1 VFHKLR
7 VDSDSAPRER
17 PRESAHSYGLKLL
30 AMRAYS
36 TRDLGRKLRRRG
48 YPEEEVTEV
57 LATFTSS
64 GLLDDDRFA
73 QQYARSRIVNDFA
86 APRRVVQLLGR
97 YGIARGLAEQ
107 AVARTIAD
115 EELDP
120 ASTAE
125 LLARRKAATLTGLEP
140 AVARRRLYGYLA
152 RRGFDLDH
160 IRSAVATVLDEH

>member
-1 VFHKLR
+1 MT
-7 VDSDSAPRER
+7 DTGNAPRER

-36 TRDLGRKLRRRG
+36 VRDLGRKLQRRG
-48 YPEEEVTEV
+48 YSEEEVSETV
-57 LATFTSS
+57 ASFITT
-64 GLLDDDRFA
+64 GLLDDERFA
-73 QQYARSRIVNDFA
+73 QQYARSRVVNDSA

-97 YGIARGLAEQ
+97 YGIPRGLAEQ
-107 AVARTIAD
+107 AVARTIAE

-120 ASTAE
+120 ADSAE
-125 LLARRKAATLTGLEP
+125 LLARRKAATLAGLEP

-160 IRSAVATVLDEH
+160 IRSAVATVLTER